1 MSDMKKAYLF
11 VLALILLLPAA
22 AGALAPDEYEA
33 IDGVLDFRMRL
44 TALPSP
50 DDAVAAADAYMEKI
64 SRLTED
70 GEISAEASLIIM
82 NMLVWE
88 KYNYIYETDMN
99 SPVLEE
105 LLMGQYRILTEWLST
120 HRGEKHD
127 KWLYCSAGDILS
139 SGLRFF
145 AVGTAMKEG
154 LNVKKYYDAVLAE
167 DPDMCFALFNIAHW
181 YFFAPGISGGSK
193 RKAAECFARAE
204 QAARND
210 AELFFAK
217 AYHSQMLYENG
228 DTAGCG
234 RKISEAER
242 IMPGSRYTEKLRRV
256 NAAGHS
262 IFYYTLNKEK
272 MDRELADAEGGGR

>member
-11 VLALILLLPAA
+11 VFALYLLSPAA
-22 AGALAPDEYEA
+22 AGALTPDEYA
-33 IDGVLDFRMRL
+33 LIDGVLDFRMRL

-50 DDAVAAADAYMEKI
+50 DDAVAAADAYMDEI
-64 SRLTED
+64 SRIGD
-70 GEISAEASLIIM
+70 GGGISAEASLIIM

-88 KYNYIYETDMN
+88 KYNYIYETDMD

-105 LLMGQYRILTEWLST
+105 LLMGQYRILTEWFST
-120 HRGEKHD
+120 HRGGKHD

-145 AVGTAMKEG
+145 TMGTAMKEG
-154 LNVKKYYDAVLAE
+154 LNVKKYYDMVLAE

-193 RKAAECFARAE
+193 KKAAECFARAE
-204 QAARND
+204 QTARND

-217 AYHSQMLYENG
+217 AYYSQMLYENG
-228 DTAGCG
+228 DTAGCV

-242 IMPGSRYTEKLRRV
+242 ILPGSRYTEKLRRV

-272 MDRELADAEGGGR
+272 MDREFAAAEGGGR